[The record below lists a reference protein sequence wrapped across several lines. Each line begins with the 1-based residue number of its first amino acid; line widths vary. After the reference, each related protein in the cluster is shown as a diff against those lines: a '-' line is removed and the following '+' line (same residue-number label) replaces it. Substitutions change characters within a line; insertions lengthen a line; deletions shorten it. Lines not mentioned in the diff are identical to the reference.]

1 MEVSGGVPLVTRQ
14 RILRR
19 FGQMGILVE
28 FSVEPLWTDSFEN
41 ESRLE
46 FKSIYGDRIQGG
58 RVPSSAPHSRPER
71 RLTGRMSVA
80 GWLCR
85 GLQILGG
92 ISQLGEGLHGMQE
105 ITRVSGFGFFPPRTN
120 PPLGLTGLS
129 GSSKE

>member
-58 RVPSSAPHSRPER
+58 ASPF
-71 RLTGRMSVA
+71 
-80 GWLCR
+80 
-85 GLQILGG
+85 LG
-92 ISQLGEGLHGMQE
+92 
-105 ITRVSGFGFFPPRTN
+105 TT
-120 PPLGLTGLS
+120 
-129 GSSKE
+129 